1 MATSSEQPIIPVTP
15 GAVVDV
21 PIVFGLNTV
30 MFAVLGFLGKWAF
43 GQIAKGWEQNFI
55 RVEKELQA
63 LQDSQAG
70 FCDIYVRQSDFV
82 RTTVGIDNKLNAIS
96 ERQDKH
102 FHILLDKLEDK

>member
-1 MATSSEQPIIPVTP
+1 
-15 GAVVDV
+15 VVDV

-82 RTTVGIDNKLNAIS
+82 RTTVSIDNKLNAIA
-96 ERQDKH
+96 ERQDKQ
-102 FHILLDKLEDK
+102 FHMLLEKLDNK